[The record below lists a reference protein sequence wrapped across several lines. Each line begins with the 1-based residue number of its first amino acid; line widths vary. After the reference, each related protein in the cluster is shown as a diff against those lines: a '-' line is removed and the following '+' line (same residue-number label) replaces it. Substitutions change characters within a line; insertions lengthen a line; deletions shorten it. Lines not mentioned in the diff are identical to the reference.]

1 MKKILLT
8 ATVLVSMTALTK
20 AQQGRVGINTT
31 TPAATLDV
39 TANTAD
45 ATRPD
50 ALLVPRMSRA
60 QLEAKNAAYANGTG
74 ATNQNGALV
83 FVNAIDGAGTG
94 KTVNVTA
101 TGFYYYDAP
110 NNVWVA
116 VGGGGAAGPDI
127 NIYANDGTLTGPRVV
142 TQANNNLTF
151 TTGTARTIING
162 TQQTNGAMYLS
173 NTGNVRTS
181 TVALT
186 SSAWTAT
193 DYIVISTTGTTI
205 NLPDATA
212 NPGRI
217 LVINNQ
223 AGNATFGGTDTKFKP
238 VNYST
243 LASGRAHMYISNGSE
258 WYLMAGGI

>member
-45 ATRPD
+45 ATIPD
-50 ALLVPRMSRA
+50 ALLVPRMSRV

-83 FVNAIDGAGTG
+83 FVNALGGAGTG

-110 NNVWVA
+110 NSVWVA
-116 VGGGGAAGPDI
+116 VGGGGTPTSQRYEVIKGGVA
-127 NIYANDGTLTGPRVV
+127 NI
-142 TQANNNLTF
+142 
-151 TTGTARTIING
+151 TTGTYTVGTNDYLINTQLGTGGVTITFPALTAADAGRTVHVFNNNPSLVANTILGTIGQNGNNSLRGRIFTWTG
-162 TQQTNGAMYLS
+162 TQ
-173 NTGNVRTS
+173 
-181 TVALT
+181 
-186 SSAWTAT
+186 W
-193 DYIVISTTGTTI
+193 
-205 NLPDATA
+205 
-212 NPGRI
+212 
-217 LVINNQ
+217 
-223 AGNATFGGTDTKFKP
+223 
-238 VNYST
+238 VNIG
-243 LASGRAHMYISNGSE
+243 L
-258 WYLMAGGI
+258 

>member
-31 TPAATLDV
+31 TPASTLDV
-39 TANTAD
+39 VANTTD

-110 NNVWVA
+110 NSVWVA
-116 VGGGGAAGPDI
+116 VGGGGAATPQRYEVTRGTTTVTTAAV
-127 NIYANDGTLTGPRVV
+127 YAP
-142 TQANNNLTF
+142 
-151 TTGTARTIING
+151 I
-162 TQQTNGAMYLS
+162 
-173 NTGNVRTS
+173 
-181 TVALT
+181 
-186 SSAWTAT
+186 AT
-193 DYIVISTTGTTI
+193 DYFIITNSSGTVLNFP
-205 NLPDATA
+205 NLTPADA
-212 NPGRI
+212 GRT
-217 LVINNQ
+217 VYVFNNNA
-223 AGNATFGGTDTKFKP
+223 AGNNTVNNVTGIIALTPLRGYGIIWSGTNWFSVTK
-238 VNYST
+238 
-243 LASGRAHMYISNGSE
+243 
-258 WYLMAGGI
+258 

>member
-31 TPAATLDV
+31 TPASTLDV
-39 TANTAD
+39 AANTAD

-110 NNVWVA
+110 NTVWVA
-116 VGGGGAAGPDI
+116 VGGGGAATPQRYEVIRGNMRFVTADTTI
-127 NIYANDGTLTGPRVV
+127 LATDNVIV
-142 TQANNNLTF
+142 TQAA
-151 TTGTARTIING
+151 GGVTI
-162 TQQTNGAMYLS
+162 TLP
-173 NTGNVRTS
+173 
-181 TVALT
+181 ALT
-186 SSAWTAT
+186 NTSA
-193 DYIVISTTGTTI
+193 DI
-205 NLPDATA
+205 
-212 NPGRI
+212 GRI
-217 LVINNQ
+217 VKVINN
-223 AGNATFGGTDTKFKP
+223 NTTATGLTFVGTTP
-238 VNYST
+238 VGANLTANQGRGIEFIWTGT
-243 LASGRAHMYISNGSE
+243 L
-258 WYLMAGGI
+258 WTLPQK